1 MPDLWN
7 VGSASVQLIK
17 LIRSIYMQPES
28 QHYLSLSLSLS
39 LSSSFSLYFSS
50 HSHQL
55 KWTNPT
61 RRWIAVIVATKS
73 TDIKKT
79 FGPHQQI
86 SHQHIQ
92 SELTK
97 D

>member
-1 MPDLWN
+1 MEMERKERKIERIPKESGSDLMPDLWN

-55 KWTNPT
+55 K
-61 RRWIAVIVATKS
+61 
-73 TDIKKT
+73 
-79 FGPHQQI
+79 
-86 SHQHIQ
+86 
-92 SELTK
+92 
-97 D
+97 